1 LSKKSDKLTILTRD
15 CSKNPNRHSAAGK
28 EFHFFSI
35 FKRGDPLD

>member
-1 LSKKSDKLTILTRD
+1 LSKKSDKLTILTGSL
-15 CSKNPNRHSAAGK
+15 SKNPNRHSAAGK